1 MSNIDLS
8 QLSAQELQA
17 ELQKRQDAQA
27 ENRKAY
33 KDLVNKNLFGIIEQ
47 LKLLSDDI
55 SKQKLFVFQ
64 SLKTF
69 LDLKNEVYEVKGDQ
83 QSHTFSDDDGNAITY
98 GFRTIDNWDDTVNAG
113 VEKVRD
119 FIGSLAKDDNSAKL
133 VDVINRLLRKDAK
146 GNLKASRVLELTK
159 IAEEFNSPEFT
170 DAVRIIAQA
179 YKPKKSAFF
188 VDASYTD
195 PQGKKVNIP
204 LNISAVD
211 FPEGTNIAELFP
223 VHEKY
228 NTLA

>member
-33 KDLVNKNLFGIIEQ
+33 KDLVNKNLFGIVEQ
-47 LKLLSDDI
+47 LKMLSSEI
-55 SKQKLFVFQ
+55 SKAKLFVFQ
-64 SLKTF
+64 SLKIF
-69 LDLKNEVYEVKGDQ
+69 LDLKNEVYDVKGDQ
-83 QSHTFSDDDGNAITY
+83 QSHTFSDDEGNTITY

-113 VEKVRD
+113 IEKVRD

-170 DAVRIIAQA
+170 DAVKIIAQA
-179 YKPKKSAFF
+179 YKPQRSAFF
-188 VDASYTD
+188 IDANYTD

-204 LNISAVD
+204 LNISAVN
-211 FPEGTNIAELFP
+211 FPEGTDITELFP

>member
-1 MSNIDLS
+1 MSIDLS

-17 ELQKRQDAQA
+17 ELQKRQDAQV

-33 KDLVNKNLFGIIEQ
+33 KDLVNKNLFGITEQ
-47 LKLLSDDI
+47 LKMLSDEI
-55 SKQKLFVFQ
+55 SKTKLFVFQ

-69 LDLKNEVYEVKGDQ
+69 LDLKNEVYDVKGDQ
-83 QSHTFSDDDGNAITY
+83 QSHTFSDEDGNTIIY

-113 VEKVRD
+113 IEKVRD
-119 FIGSLAKDDNSAKL
+119 FIGSLAKDENSARL
-133 VDVINRLLRKDAK
+133 VSAINRLLRKDAK

-159 IAEEFNSPEFT
+159 LAEEFNSPEFT
-170 DAVRIIAQA
+170 DAVQIIAQA
-179 YKPKKSAFF
+179 YKPQKSAFF

-195 PQGKKVNIP
+195 AQGKKVNIP

-228 NTLA
+228 NGFGD

>member
-17 ELQKRQDAQA
+17 ELQKRQNAQA
-27 ENRKAY
+27 ENRQAY
-33 KDLVNKNLFGIIEQ
+33 KDLVNNNLKNIIDV
-47 LKLLSDDI
+47 LKEFS
-55 SKQKLFVFQ
+55 SEVSRTKLFVFQ

-69 LDLKNEVYEVKGDQ
+69 LDIKNEVYELKGEQ
-83 QSHTFSDDDGNAITY
+83 QSHTFSDDDGNTITY
-98 GFRTIDNWDDTVNAG
+98 GFRTIDGWDDTVNAG

-119 FIGSLAKDDNSAKL
+119 FISSLAKDDNSAKL

-179 YKPKKSAFF
+179 YKPQKSAFF

-195 PQGKKVNIP
+195 AQGKKINIP

-211 FPEGTNIAELFP
+211 FPEGTNIADLFP

-228 NTLA
+228 DNL

>member
-33 KDLVNKNLFGIIEQ
+33 KDLVNKNLFGIVEQ

-55 SKQKLFVFQ
+55 SKKKLFIFQ

-69 LDLKNEVYEVKGDQ
+69 LDLKNEVYEVKGEQ
-83 QSHTFSDDDGNAITY
+83 QSHTFSDDDGNTITY
-98 GFRTIDNWDDTVNAG
+98 GFRTIDNWDDTVNAD

-119 FIGSLAKDDNSAKL
+119 FISSLAKDDNSAKL

-146 GNLKASRVLELTK
+146 GNLKASRVLELNK

-170 DAVRIIAQA
+170 DAVKIIAQA
-179 YKPKKSAFF
+179 YKPQQSAFF

-195 PQGKKVNIP
+195 AQGKKVSIP

-211 FPEGTNIAELFP
+211 FPEGTNIADLFP

-228 NTLA
+228 NNL

>member
-1 MSNIDLS
+1 MTTIDLS

-17 ELQKRQDAQA
+17 ELQKRQNAQT

-33 KDLVNKNLFGIIEQ
+33 KNLVNTNLKDIIEA
-47 LKLLSDDI
+47 LKVFSNEI
-55 SKQKLFVFQ
+55 SRTKLFVFQ
-64 SLKTF
+64 SLKIL
-69 LDLKNEVYEVKGDQ
+69 LDIKNEVYEVKGDQ
-83 QSHTFSDDDGNAITY
+83 QSHTFSDDHGNTITY

-119 FIGSLAKDDNSAKL
+119 FINSLAKDENSAKL

-170 DAVRIIAQA
+170 DAVKIIAQA
-179 YKPKKSAFF
+179 YKPQRSAFF

-195 PQGKKVNIP
+195 AQGKKVNIP

-211 FPEGTNIAELFP
+211 FPEDTNIEDLFP

-228 NTLA
+228 TE